1 MISSMNKSLISIL
14 FSFVPLLLF
23 AQSTNYYKL
32 VKYIHNGTSS
42 TNVSGGQFITFIS
55 DICYES
61 DKKGIGV
68 GHGTLT
74 RCEGYSTSNIKTY
87 LGKSYWGNDAVFKF
101 TSDFGALN
109 IVTENG
115 DVYLYKRSTAPS
127 GVVTCSLIRRPSN
140 SSESSSYVPSN
151 PVQPTYPNGGD
162 ANNGNGYV
170 GGGNVGNNN
179 ENRKQKPTRHQC
191 SLCNGTGK
199 IVRES
204 SIATF
209 GNDTQVYCSVC
220 GRSYFRSTGH
230 SHVTCPT
237 CHGKGYVE
245 YRL

>member
-1 MISSMNKSLISIL
+1 MNRIIALFVLSCLWISSID
-14 FSFVPLLLF
+14 
-23 AQSTNYYKL
+23 AQTCYYKL
-32 VKYIHNGTSS
+32 TKEIRKGTPN
-42 TNVSGGQFITFIS
+42 TNVSGGQFITFE
-55 DICYES
+55 DDKCFES
-61 DKKGIGV
+61 DKYGKSVGNGIMKYDKY
-68 GHGTLT
+68 
-74 RCEGYSTSNIKTY
+74 YSSQFKTY
-87 LGKSYWGNDAVFKF
+87 IGTCYYGTNAFFRFNSDKSL
-101 TSDFGALN
+101 LN
-109 IVTENG
+109 IETNAG
-115 DVYLYKRSTAPS
+115 KIYVYRKSTAPS
-127 GVVTCSLIRRPSN
+127 GVVTCSLIRKPSN
-140 SSESSSYVPSN
+140 SSESSSYVPNHPAQS
-151 PVQPTYPNGGD
+151 TYNGGGYSGE

-179 ENRKQKPTRHQC
+179 ENRKQKPIRHQC